1 MMHRTRRSSSM
12 SLCLRSVRLAKGFL
26 VCAALYG
33 ACLTAEVAVAA
44 HGQKAASGSD
54 QSKAPSA
61 ALALNFESF
70 KSDVQPIFL
79 KQRPGHARC
88 YGCHSEANR
97 IFHLQKLSAGAADW
111 NEEQSR
117 QNFQTV
123 LQLVVAGEPASS
135 PLLLH
140 PLAPSAGG
148 DPFHSGGW
156 QFPSQNDPDWLTL
169 ADWVRGLRAASESP
183 STEASLIYVTNSA
196 ADTIDVV
203 NSATNRVVQVIRG
216 IELPHGVTFSPDGT
230 RVYISN
236 ESESVLD
243 VVDRASGK
251 ITNKIE
257 LSARPNNI
265 AITRDGGRVLVG
277 IRTLPGAIDVIDTTS
292 LSRVKT
298 IPVNRSIHNIY
309 VTPDSKYAVFGS
321 IESKSAT
328 VIDLAT
334 DQIAW
339 EVKFDGG
346 VRPMAFETN
355 PDGSTR
361 RIFVQLSGFHGF
373 AVVDFANRA
382 EVARIA
388 LPNQPGGFGVLEER
402 TGTPSHGIGVAPD
415 GKSLWVNSTL
425 ANAVFEYSLP
435 DLKLIGHSELPL
447 IHPFGHPPTGA
458 VPEWIT
464 FTPDGRTVYVSNSAA
479 RSVSAIDTKTLRPI
493 TVIPAG
499 EVPKRINT
507 LVLRTPSAQ

>member
-1 MMHRTRRSSSM
+1 MFTC
-12 SLCLRSVRLAKGFL
+12 LCSVRLAKGL
-26 VCAALYG
+26 VVCAVLYG
-33 ACLTAEVAVAA
+33 TCLAAEMALAA

-54 QSKAPSA
+54 QSKALPA
-61 ALALNFESF
+61 AQALNFQSF

-79 KQRPGHARC
+79 KERPGHARC

-97 IFHLQKLSAGAADW
+97 IFHLQKLSPGAADW
-111 NEEQSR
+111 NEEQSL

-123 LQLVVAGEPASS
+123 LQLVVPGEPASS

-140 PLAPSAGG
+140 PLAPGAGG
-148 DPFHSGGW
+148 DPFHSGGR

-169 ADWVRGLRAASESP
+169 ADWVRSLRATSQPAP
-183 STEASLIYVTNSA
+183 TTASLIYVTNSA
-196 ADTIDVV
+196 ADTIDVID
-203 NSATNRVVQVIRG
+203 SATNKVVQVIQG
-216 IELPHGVTFSPDGT
+216 IELPHGINFSSDGT

-243 VVDRASGK
+243 VVDRVSGK

-257 LSARPNNI
+257 LSGRPNNI
-265 AITRDGGRVLVG
+265 TVTKDGHRVLVG
-277 IRTLPGAIDVIDTTS
+277 IRALPGAVDVIDTTS
-292 LSRVKT
+292 LNRVKT
-298 IPVNRSIHNIY
+298 IPVNRSVHNIY
-309 VTPDSKYAVFGS
+309 VTPDGKYAVVGS
-321 IESKSAT
+321 IESKSAAI
-328 VIDLAT
+328 IDLAT

-339 EVKFDGG
+339 EVGFDRG
-346 VRPMAFETN
+346 VRPMAFEAN

-373 AVVDFANRA
+373 AVVDFAKRA

-388 LPNQPGGFGVLEER
+388 LPNQPGGFGTLEDR
-402 TGTPSHGIGVAPD
+402 TGTPSHGIGVSPD
-415 GKSLWVNSTL
+415 GKSLWVGSTL

-435 DLKLIGHSELPL
+435 DLKLVGHSALPL
-447 IHPFGHPPTGA
+447 VYPLNHPPTGA

-479 RSVSAIDTKTLRPI
+479 RSVSAIDTKTLKSI
-493 TVIPAG
+493 AVIPAG

-507 LVLRTPSAQ
+507 LVLRTPPAQ

>member
-1 MMHRTRRSSSM
+1 MTHRTRRSNFL
-12 SLCLRSVRLAKGFL
+12 SLCLCSVRLAKGFL

-33 ACLTAEVAVAA
+33 ACLTVEVAVAA
-44 HGQKAASGSD
+44 QGQKAASGSD
-54 QSKAPSA
+54 QSKARSA
-61 ALALNFESF
+61 AQALNFESF
-70 KSDVQPIFL
+70 KSEVQPIFL
-79 KQRPGHARC
+79 KERPGHARC

-97 IFHLQKLSAGAADW
+97 IFHLQKLPSGEPDW
-111 NEEQSR
+111 TEEQSR

-123 LQLVVAGEPASS
+123 LQLVVAGEPGSS
-135 PLLLH
+135 PLLVH

-156 QFPSQNDPDWLTL
+156 QFSSQNDPDWLTL
-169 ADWVRGLRAASESP
+169 ADWVRGLRAASQAAP
-183 STEASLIYVTNSA
+183 ATASLIYVTNSA

-203 NSATNRVVQVIRG
+203 DSAANKVVQVIRG
-216 IELPHGVTFSPDGT
+216 IELPHGINFSPDAT

-257 LSARPNNI
+257 LSGRPNNL
-265 AITRDGGRVLVG
+265 AMTKDGRRVLVG
-277 IRTLPGAIDVIDTTS
+277 IRTLPGAVDVIDTTS
-292 LSRVKT
+292 LSRTKT
-298 IPVNRSIHNIY
+298 IPINRSVHNIY
-309 VTPDSKYAVFGS
+309 VTPDGKYAVAGS
-321 IESKSAT
+321 IESKSA
-328 VIDLAT
+328 VIIDLAT
-334 DQIAW
+334 DQVAW
-339 EVKFDGG
+339 DVGFDRG

-355 PDGSTR
+355 TDGSTR

-373 AVVDFANRA
+373 AVVDFAKRA
-382 EVARIA
+382 EVARIP

-435 DLKLIGHSELPL
+435 DLKLIGHSTLPL
-447 IHPFGHPPTGA
+447 VHPFGHPPTGA

-464 FTPDGRTVYVSNSAA
+464 FTPDSTTVYVSNSAA
-479 RSVSAIDTKTLRPI
+479 RSVSAIDTKTLKSI
-493 TVIPAG
+493 AVIPAG

-507 LVLRTPSAQ
+507 LVLH